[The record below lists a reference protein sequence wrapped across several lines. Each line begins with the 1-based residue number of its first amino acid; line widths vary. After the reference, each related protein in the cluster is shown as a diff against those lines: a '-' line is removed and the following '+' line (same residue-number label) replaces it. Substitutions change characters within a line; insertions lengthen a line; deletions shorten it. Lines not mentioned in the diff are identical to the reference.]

1 MPSTGPSAWRLN
13 KAELAQVETGLS
25 LWEVG
30 CDPDLSEEAKVV
42 ARDDERKRL
51 TREIQQVKHNRS
63 LEKQQNAAAGSKRK
77 TGKQPAVVA
86 PKEVVAETTGSTSNV
101 NGEYFQKVNEDLAVI
116 FKVLGARLKDKTPT
130 PIAAASG
137 ETTGVQDSF
146 FSEIISANV

>member
-25 LWEVG
+25 LWETT
-30 CDPDLSEEAKVV
+30 CDPNLSEEAKVV
-42 ARDDERKRL
+42 ARGEERKRL
-51 TREIQQVKHNRS
+51 TREIQQVKHDRS
-63 LEKQQNAAAGSKRK
+63 LEKQQNAGAPKSRK
-77 TGKQPAVVA
+77 TGKQPALVA
-86 PKEVVAETTGSTSNV
+86 PEKEAGTEASGSTNI

-130 PIAAASG
+130 PIAATSG

-146 FSEIISANV
+146 